1 MAVTTEDFK
10 GWLKN
15 ATNMKLSSKTSV
27 LRLTKEGI
35 TNFESLTDFDKKS
48 LEGLP
53 AICKGS
59 IKAIAAD
66 AANGIVAERLV
77 PGASLSAISVRRLIV
92 AMNAAQYYTS
102 INRLMTVDNMGY
114 DNVLKD
120 LRLSG
125 IPIKISVI
133 RMPPMYH

>member
-1 MAVTTEDFK
+1 MAVTTEDFE

-15 ATNMKLSSKTSV
+15 ASHMKLNSKATV

-53 AICKGS
+53 AICKSS

-92 AMNAAQYYTS
+92 AMDAAQ
-102 INRLMTVDNMGY
+102 
-114 DNVLKD
+114 
-120 LRLSG
+120 
-125 IPIKISVI
+125 
-133 RMPPMYH
+133 